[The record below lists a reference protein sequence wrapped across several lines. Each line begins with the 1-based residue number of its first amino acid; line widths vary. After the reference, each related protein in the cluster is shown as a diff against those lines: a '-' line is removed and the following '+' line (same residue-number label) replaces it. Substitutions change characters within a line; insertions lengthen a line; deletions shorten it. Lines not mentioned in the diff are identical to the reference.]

1 MKNNLTQKTSP
12 LPHNDVDSLHGWI
25 CKHPYFSEVADE
37 VFHVIY
43 RSFRVAEDI
52 HRNDTRKDGSPY
64 IFHPIRLV
72 QSMVEKYPDI
82 ADPEDSIVLILHDTI
97 EDHPDC
103 WWQIL
108 SLFGIKTFTSVLILS
123 KISESTRKEILEW
136 FVHNINPDDPDITI
150 LLQILSPLDPI
161 KKFHNFSKYTEDI
174 LGKNSIR
181 FKNAL
186 ILYKNE
192 IIDTDT
198 NQKEAYDE
206 YISLGNYLYFH
217 PEDAR
222 RKLQDML
229 DNMSDMQRMETIK
242 PGYIEKRRIKAYI
255 LGVKLKNF

>member
-43 RSFRVAEDI
+43 RSFRVVEDI
-52 HRNDTRKDGSPY
+52 HRNDIRKDGSPY

-136 FVHNINPDDPDITI
+136 FVHNINPDDPDVTI